1 MAASIATT
9 VLHASRLAADANPFG
24 FHTPGV
30 RHDWWMSRWTFMAVI
45 VGASILRS
53 IWQSHIGAV
62 KRAAIAEHDRTIA
75 ATAQATPTAIAMTAT
90 TLPDATSAAATG
102 ARVER

>member
-9 VLHASRLAADANPFG
+9 VLYASRLAADANPFG
-24 FHTPGV
+24 FRTPGV

-53 IWQSHIGAV
+53 IWQSHIAGV
-62 KRAAIAEHDRTIA
+62 RRAAIAEHDRTIA
-75 ATAQATPTAIAMTAT
+75 ATAQATPSAIAMTETA
-90 TLPDATSAAATG
+90 LPDATSAAANG
-102 ARVER
+102 GRVAR